1 VKPLNVTF
9 AVPDPDEVSTITLV
23 LAIITG
29 IKLSP
34 NQWWVDETN
43 INNFAVCLIFHAYAT
58 ESSVNALPG
67 MADSVCLHIRT

>member
-29 IKLSP
+29 IKLSL
-34 NQWWVDETN
+34 NQWSVDETN
-43 INNFAVCLIFHAYAT
+43 INNVAICLIFYAYAT
-58 ESSVNALPG
+58 ESSVNALTG
-67 MADSVCLHIRT
+67 MAESACLHIRT